1 MALSVLLERLLIYKR
16 QELKTFMKSLL
27 NHGRKPTDLYCLIG
41 LIALTSIISTIYISH
56 EQYFYFWDYSHYSD
70 LVRELDSKLRESPFK
85 AIECFID
92 YLVDDY
98 TQIPSLPLL
107 PFSLL
112 FGTSR
117 QVFILSLS
125 LVYIVPFCLITGKIS
140 TEVFPFPSRHI
151 FWTTA
156 FLTLFTPATWV
167 SILRGYPDLGGASI
181 ISLAIL
187 LYWKDPQLKKRSQI
201 IQLAGLLSFSAWF
214 RRPFAYSVRAFLLT
228 ILLFSILD
236 FFIHANQDPKPAL
249 KELKRIFIQI
259 GKVIAWFIIFSPVLI
274 FKIIFIDYRNL
285 FASYEL
291 STYEV
296 SSYYIHDF
304 GHFIVFLTIF
314 GYSLGL
320 FNQIS
325 QNRKYTFFLT
335 MGAISIV
342 QWIFFA
348 KQNGSHYTTA
358 FISFV
363 IIGLATLIFSGINK
377 SNREDK
383 KITFILF
390 LAGSLI
396 INNMIFALTSLG
408 KTNFK
413 LRSLFPV
420 TKTPLYR
427 SDFKEVARLVH
438 FLRENSDK
446 NKAIYVSASSQMLTS
461 DALLAAERQ
470 IYGTKT
476 LKILRTSNIDSRDTY
491 PLNELLKSHF
501 IVVATPVQYHL
512 PAQEQR
518 VVQVAVDALEKGWSF
533 SKDFQKLPV
542 EFLLENGV
550 KVKIYQRIRETPFST
565 ILETLQSMKKII
577 NRNQDRETQWLMLQS
592 EKPINISKDIFRTVH
607 LYDIPLTPGQSP
619 SFLYFGS
626 IPSSIRLKGTLN
638 TSHCPNLG
646 KLSLRITA
654 LNQQGQVLSA
664 QPLAYPIGKDINIIS
679 KSLPPQVT
687 YLRLEIQRLD
697 HPTGESER
705 GCSISINNIVISD
718 VK

>member
-1 MALSVLLERLLIYKR
+1 
-16 QELKTFMKSLL
+16 MKSLS
-27 NHGRKPTDLYCLIG
+27 NSWRKPTDIYCLVG

-70 LVRELDSKLRESPFK
+70 LVNELASKLRESPIK
-85 AIECFID
+85 AIQCFID

-107 PFSLL
+107 PFALL
-112 FGTSR
+112 FGNSR
-117 QVFILSLS
+117 QVFILSLA
-125 LVYIVPFCLITGKIS
+125 LVYIVPFCLVTGKIA
-140 TEVFPFPSRHI
+140 TEILPLHSRYI
-151 FWTTA
+151 FWSTA

-187 LYWKDPQLKKRSQI
+187 LYWKDPLLKKRNQI
-201 IQLAGLLSFSAWF
+201 IQLAGLLAFSAWF

-228 ILLFSILD
+228 IFLVSILD
-236 FFIHANQDPKPAL
+236 YFTHRKQDLKPAS
-249 KELKRIFIQI
+249 KEFRRIIIQI
-259 GKVIAWFIIFSPVLI
+259 GKIIAWFIIFSPVLI
-274 FKIIFIDYRNL
+274 LKVLFIDYRTL

-296 SSYYIHDF
+296 SIYYIDEF
-304 GHFIVFLTIF
+304 GWLVFILIIL
-314 GYSLGL
+314 GYTLGL
-320 FNQIS
+320 FNQMGHS
-325 QNRKYTFFLT
+325 RKYIFFLL
-335 MGAISIV
+335 MGVISIA

-348 KQNGSHYTTA
+348 KQNGSHYTTV

-363 IIGLATLIFSGINK
+363 IIGLVILIFFSIGKLNK
-377 SNREDK
+377 NHK
-383 KITFILF
+383 KLAFIL
-390 LAGSLI
+390 SLLIGII
-396 INNMIFALTSLG
+396 INNMLFALTSLG
-408 KTNFK
+408 ETSLK

-420 TKTPLYR
+420 TKTPLHR
-427 SDFKEVARLVH
+427 SDYNEVARLIH
-438 FLRENSDK
+438 FLREHSGK
-446 NKAIYVSASSQMLTS
+446 NKAIYVSASSQTLTS
-461 DALLAAERQ
+461 DTLLAAEQ
-470 IYGTKT
+470 QVYGTKQ
-476 LKILRTSNIDSRDTY
+476 LNVLRTSNIDSRDTY

-501 IVVATPVQYHL
+501 VVVATPTQYHL
-512 PAQEQR
+512 PAQEQK
-518 VVQVAVDALEKGWSF
+518 VVKVAVDAFEESWAF

-542 EFLLENGV
+542 EFFLEHGV

-577 NRNQDRETQWLMLQS
+577 NRNQGRETQWLMLQS
-592 EKPINISKDIFRTVH
+592 EKLININKDIFRTVH

-664 QPLAYPIGKDINIIS
+664 QPLAYPSGKDINIIS

-697 HPTGESER
+697 RPTGESER